1 MQLENATR
9 PRRRVVSLTPL
20 IDVVF
25 ILLVFFMLASSFTH
39 WRSLQLSVPAD
50 VSAPAEDRAS
60 PLVVRVGPDEL
71 RLDGERLSLAV
82 VSERVS
88 EALAND
94 PDRIAIVRPGDDV
107 RLQRL
112 VTVVEGLYAVGGSR
126 ISLQRE
132 E

>member
-1 MQLENATR
+1 M
-9 PRRRVVSLTPL
+9 VSLTPL

-25 ILLVFFMLASSFTH
+25 ILLVFFMLASTFTD

-50 VSAPAEDRAS
+50 ASAPADDTES
-60 PLVVRVGPDEL
+60 PLVVRVGAEEL
-71 RLDGERLSLAV
+71 RLNDERVSLEVVGERLGD
-82 VSERVS
+82 
-88 EALAND
+88 ALARD
-94 PDRIAIVRPGDDV
+94 PDRIVIVRPGDDV

-132 E
+132 Q